1 MDASFLKS
9 VGGVL
14 LCVATASVLLEW
26 SGQRLGVLHR
36 GKRELRR
43 GRSSRSGPPP
53 AHVPWLAI
61 ALVVGGLVGVLAEM
75 IDGSGFVAVM
85 QLLASA
91 VIAVRLLA
99 FAYLRLVAVAG
110 VILYIVGGTA
120 VFLLLGPAL

>member
-9 VGGVL
+9 IGGVL

-36 GKRELRR
+36 GRRDLGR

-53 AHVPWLAI
+53 AHVPWLVM
-61 ALVVGGLVGVLAEM
+61 ALVVGGLVGILAAL

-91 VIAVRLLA
+91 VVAVRLLA
-99 FAYLRLVAVAG
+99 YAHLRLVAVAG
-110 VILYIVGGTA
+110 VILYIIGGTA